1 MSIAL
6 HLNPPYSL
14 SSNFSTYNNFK
25 NYITKH
31 IIRTT
36 SSRNVINFNNYRK
49 IRAIGTVP
57 ERDQANEASQSEEE
71 LEPPYVG
78 FAFVSVSTSSIFFL
92 YLIK

>member
-1 MSIAL
+1 M
-6 HLNPPYSL
+6 NPPYSL
-14 SSNFSTYNNFK
+14 SSNFSTSNNFK